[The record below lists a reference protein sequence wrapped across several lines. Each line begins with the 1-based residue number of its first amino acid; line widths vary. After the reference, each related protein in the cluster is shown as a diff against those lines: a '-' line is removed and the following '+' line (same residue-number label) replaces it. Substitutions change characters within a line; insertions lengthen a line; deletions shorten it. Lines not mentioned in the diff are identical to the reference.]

1 MMEGYKCISSS
12 NDAANYAKVLSN
24 GDVEVITLY
33 RYAAEKKKVWTKE
46 AFIAW
51 QNDIYKT
58 RVSEAGVESWGLESG
73 VDKLGLEVA

>member
-1 MMEGYKCISSS
+1 MKGYKCISSS

-33 RYAAEKKKVWTKE
+33 RYSAEKKKVWTKE

-51 QNDIYKT
+51 QNDNYKMS
-58 RVSEAGVESWGLESG
+58 VAESG
-73 VDKLGLEVA
+73 VELLGLEVA